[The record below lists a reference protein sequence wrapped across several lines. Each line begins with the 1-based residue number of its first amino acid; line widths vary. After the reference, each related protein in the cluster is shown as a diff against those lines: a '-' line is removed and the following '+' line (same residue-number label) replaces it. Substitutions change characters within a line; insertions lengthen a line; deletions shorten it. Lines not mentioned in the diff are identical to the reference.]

1 MKKPNSKFLHNKVTV
16 RPNLGPASLSFS
28 LKRKLRQPL
37 RDIPRDWR
45 RSEMSDRDK
54 IDYQN
59 KYGLSALLELP
70 D

>member
-1 MKKPNSKFLHNKVTV
+1 MNKRNSKFFHNQVTEGS
-16 RPNLGPASLSFS
+16 NSGPANLSFS
-28 LKRKLRQPL
+28 LRRKLRQPL
-37 RDIPRDWR
+37 RDIHRDWR
-45 RSEMSDRDK
+45 RSEMSDREK